1 MEEALITD
9 PSKLRVD
16 ADLLEGDF
24 LSGVEASRWSIIS
37 YAYPILDFVISATE
51 TDGKR
56 SKYGFRA
63 DLRNFPAHAPLVRI
77 WDHTANGPLA
87 VHLRPKGG
95 SRVQITFQCWGDD
108 TVYRP
113 WERMT
118 GPHNGNSA
126 RFPHLAWRP
135 DRHLSFIFEDLHGIL
150 NSNARTHRLRAAA

>member
-16 ADLLEGDF
+16 ADLQEGDF

-37 YAYPILDFVISATE
+37 YTYPILDFVISATE
-51 TDGKR
+51 PDGIT
-56 SKYGFRA
+56 SEYGFRA
-63 DLRNFPAHAPLVRI
+63 DLTNFPAQAPLVRI
-77 WDHTANGPLA
+77 WDHKANGPLA

-95 SRVQITFQCWGDD
+95 NRVQITFQRWKDD

-118 GPHNGNSA
+118 SPHNANAA
-126 RFPHLAWRP
+126 RFPHLAWRTE
-135 DRHLSFIFEDLHGIL
+135 RHLSYIFEDLYGIL